1 MHEFNQC
8 NVLKTQVHF
17 CKCQDRNNN
26 ADWLMVSSAG
36 PAPYLSGE
44 RVMVIVSESSVHGH
58 PGSMM

>member
-1 MHEFNQC
+1 MQAGSF
-8 NVLKTQVHF
+8 
-17 CKCQDRNNN
+17 
-26 ADWLMVSSAG
+26 SSAG

>member
-1 MHEFNQC
+1 MHRFIC
-8 NVLKTQVHF
+8 VNVRIGIIMQAGSF
-17 CKCQDRNNN
+17 
-26 ADWLMVSSAG
+26 SSAG